1 MIYEGDL
8 CIGEIKGDS
17 IQVSDAKKNQ
27 YITTLEWD
35 KDKYNTV
42 DKYVHEYLAKN
53 IESEC
58 FSPNGSYTVHGY
70 NMLKCSPYS
79 LYTFWKEKEFSGY
92 TPVYTYYGDGEE
104 YRDRYFLYN
113 PDGKI
118 IVESSWKIY
127 LIEYDGRACYTTERV
142 EPNDQYWSGEKVCT
156 DVYDLKT
163 GELVARPNY
172 INVEKYMK

>member
-1 MIYEGDL
+1 M
-8 CIGEIKGDS
+8 
-17 IQVSDAKKNQ
+17 
-27 YITTLEWD
+27 
-35 KDKYNTV
+35 
-42 DKYVHEYLAKN
+42 
-53 IESEC
+53 
-58 FSPNGSYTVHGY
+58 YT
-70 NMLKCSPYS
+70 N
-79 LYTFWKEKEFSGY
+79 
-92 TPVYTYYGDGEE
+92 YGDGEE